1 MFKTFMKIFPEDL
14 NYFVFHLATLGATI
28 CQIMGLEFMV
38 NGKGRPIY
46 EFWPEF
52 WIIFPMLFGGVNILF
67 VFVERSVLG
76 FVSIAACIAWVI
88 YSKATFPIVLNI
100 LGQP

>member
-1 MFKTFMKIFPEDL
+1 MPKMFMKIFPEDL
-14 NYFVFHLATLGATI
+14 NYFVFHLATFGAAA
-28 CQIMGLEFMV
+28 CQIMGLEFTV
-38 NGKGRPIY
+38 NGKGRLIY
-46 EFWPEF
+46 EFWPEL
-52 WIIFPMLFGGVNILF
+52 WIIFPILFWGANIFF